1 MKAKTGKIDTSKMRI
16 LPAKHEYDTAKYFAD
31 RGYDIEFIPPNNSP
45 NVHTPDFLMG
55 GVAWEVKSP
64 TGKSRRTIEK
74 NFRKAM
80 LQSDSIIFDLRRCNI
95 SDDKCIAELEHRCEQ
110 KKNVKRMQVIKRDG
124 TLLKYAR

>member
-55 GVAWEVKSP
+55 GCGMGSKISHGEKQENYREKFQKSH
-64 TGKSRRTIEK
+64 
-74 NFRKAM
+74 A
-80 LQSDSIIFDLRRCNI
+80 SI
-95 SDDKCIAELEHRCEQ
+95 
-110 KKNVKRMQVIKRDG
+110 
-124 TLLKYAR
+124 